1 MEKMGESSKLWG
13 GRFSEES
20 DGTFAD
26 FNRSIDFDKRLFR
39 HDVAASIAHCNGLLR
54 AGVLVAEE
62 AASIR
67 GVLETLLKADVD
79 DLLRERK
86 SLPEDV
92 HSLIESILIETVGD
106 VGRKVH
112 TGRSRNDQVATAFRL
127 WLRNESAEIILRI
140 RKLMEGLTESATA
153 NMDVIIPGYTHL
165 QKAQPVP
172 FAHWCLAYFEML
184 RRDLNRFE
192 QVSKSSN
199 VMPLGSGALAGSGFP
214 IDRAEVARELGF
226 DSVTAN
232 SLDAV
237 SDRDFALE
245 FASASSILLMHLSR
259 FAEDLIIYSSDEFGI
274 VNLGDCISTGSS
286 LMPQKKNP
294 DAMELLRGKSA
305 RVFGGTMSLLT
316 LMKGLPLAYNKDMQ
330 EDKEAVF
337 GIADTVSASLAVA
350 LVIVRNITLCKKR
363 CAEMTSKGFMNATDL
378 ADYLVG
384 KGVPFRTAHDHVGKL
399 VSTAIERGC
408 RLEDLPLD
416 TVTAVSD
423 SIGEDFRERISLGN
437 VLSAKNVVGGASL
450 ERVSQAL
457 IDAKRFLS
465 LSHE

>member
-1 MEKMGESSKLWG
+1 MGETSKLWG
-13 GRFSEES
+13 GRFSENS
-20 DGTFAD
+20 DETFAD

-39 HDVAASIAHCNGLLR
+39 HDVAGSIAHCNGLYR
-54 AGVLVAEE
+54 AGVLTAEE
-62 AASIR
+62 AGSIR
-67 GVLETLLKADVD
+67 GVLETLLVADVD
-79 DLLRERK
+79 HLLRERK

-92 HSLIESILIETVGD
+92 HSLIESLLIDAVGD

-127 WLRNESAEIILRI
+127 WLRDESGEIIGRI
-140 RKLMEGLTESATA
+140 KRLMEGLTEIATA
-153 NMDVIIPGYTHL
+153 NIDVVIPGYTHL

-192 QVSKSSN
+192 QVAKSLN
-199 VMPLGSGALAGSGFP
+199 VMPLGSSALAGSGFP
-214 IDRAEVARELGF
+214 IDRDGVAKELGF
-226 DSVTAN
+226 DSITAN

-245 FASASSILLMHLSR
+245 FASASSILMMHLSR

-274 VNLGDCISTGSS
+274 VRLGDRISTGSS

-305 RVFGGTMSLLT
+305 RVFGGTLSLLT

-337 GIADTVSASLAVA
+337 GIADTVSTSLAVA
-350 LVIVRNITLCKKR
+350 SVIVRNISLDEKR
-363 CAEMTSKGFMNATDL
+363 CAEMASKGFMNATDL
-378 ADYLVG
+378 ADYLVR
-384 KGVPFRTAHDHVGKL
+384 KGVPFRTAHELVGKL

-408 RLEDLPLD
+408 RLEELPLD
-416 TVTAVSD
+416 LVTEISD
-423 SIGEDFRERISLGN
+423 SIEEDFRERISLAN
-437 VLSAKNVVGGASL
+437 VLSAKNVVGGASI

-457 IDAKRFLS
+457 LDARRFLS
-465 LSHE
+465 VSDE